1 MLTYSFRW
9 LLPAGLLLTL
19 PLAQAQ
25 AISEPAISARVL
37 PYRSAFENYHRFK
50 DQPVVSWREAN
61 DTVGKAGGGMGVN
74 EDAQPITTKKTSA
87 AATTG
92 HGANSDMAKGTSG
105 SPMSHGGKP

>member
-61 DTVGKAGGGMGVN
+61 DTVGRLAVTWVN
-74 EDAQPITTKKTSA
+74 EDAQSITTKKTSA